1 MIPFMIVAFF
11 LVLFIVLSPFVLATF
26 IYDQYQISKR
36 NKQAAKQD
44 LVRLMARLEN
54 KKQVS

>member
-26 IYDQYQISKR
+26 IYDQYQISER

-44 LVRLMARLEN
+44 LGCC
-54 KKQVS
+54 Q